1 MWPDPK
7 KTADLVTFTEEMKS
21 LMENFCVEELN
32 SNLSWKSV
40 MRIGKQDL
48 TGG

>member
-1 MWPDPK
+1 MWPDPQ

-21 LMENFCVEELN
+21 LMENFCVAEMN
-32 SNLSWKSV
+32 SNFSWKCV
-40 MRIGKQDL
+40 LRIRKQGL